1 MRGVC
6 GRALKLRSV
15 GEGCVMNKPMITGCQ
30 PDSGNPTV
38 RDERGACGNV
48 TVMGV
53 GLRAT
58 GKPVER
64 PPNPKM
70 VRAPYFYPT
79 SYQFGRRRSGRCVTD
94 ECRPSPRGLR
104 QHRVIQR
111 QVSNQ
116 ASDDPGSWAIPKSV
130 RPSMSINVKTDAQ
143 KAASRVMGIGEP
155 QWLAKKR
162 GNAR

>member
-1 MRGVC
+1 MASRGEILAGRHHQGTQSLVTVDTEPEASGAVNRVMRGVC
-6 GRALKLRSV
+6 ERALKPPSV
-15 GEGCVMNKPMITGCQ
+15 GEGYAMNEPMITGCQ

-70 VRAPYFYPT
+70 VRALYFYPT
-79 SYQFGRRRSGRCVTD
+79 KQHVALQDARDARD
-94 ECRPSPRGLR
+94 PR
-104 QHRVIQR
+104 
-111 QVSNQ
+111 
-116 ASDDPGSWAIPKSV
+116 
-130 RPSMSINVKTDAQ
+130 DA
-143 KAASRVMGIGEP
+143 A
-155 QWLAKKR
+155 W
-162 GNAR
+162 

>member
-1 MRGVC
+1 MRKGGVC
-6 GRALKLRSV
+6 ERALKPPSV
-15 GEGCVMNKPMITGCQ
+15 GEGDAMNKPMITGCQ
-30 PDSGNPTV
+30 LDSGNPPV

-79 SYQFGRRRSGRCVTD
+79 RVYALNLNRSPENILILGVGRSPGNRRRPHMR
-94 ECRPSPRGLR
+94 
-104 QHRVIQR
+104 
-111 QVSNQ
+111 
-116 ASDDPGSWAIPKSV
+116 
-130 RPSMSINVKTDAQ
+130 
-143 KAASRVMGIGEP
+143 RVMDE
-155 QWLAKKR
+155 R
-162 GNAR
+162 